1 MAKRSLTETA
11 KAILMKES
19 NDPTPDREAKKVVPN
34 SATLRPGSKTKE
46 EPFATPGSTPPNP
59 GEKQDLGAATVSP
72 TDPATGPAVASKT
85 TGKDKSGSSQ
95 SRVGTVAGDVRKAL
109 SEEGKALHGV
119 NLSEEDLAILDE
131 FITEQLKA
139 DKTDEQIAEEITN
152 TFEIIKE
159 EPEDDDQEVIVAED
173 VEVIDEEQI
182 EGNVEG
188 RKDVTSDVTDKIMK
202 VKDKILGK
210 APETRNANMQEH
222 VDALLEGEDLSDEF
236 KAKAKTIFEAAI
248 NAKLAPEIARIEK
261 LAEDRLVEEVQAI
274 EAKLEEDVTDF
285 VNHVVESWVSE
296 NEVAIESGLRNELTE
311 GFITQLRNVFVENYI
326 DIPEEKVNVV
336 EEMAA
341 RVQELEGKLNEQI
354 EAGIEQ
360 TKKFNELKKDSIIAE
375 ASDGLADTQV
385 AKLKE
390 LAEGITFTTPAEFS
404 EKLNTLKES
413 YFPTDSVKND
423 KVLDEVDQTL
433 NGKKIVSESNDRIA
447 GYARALGKKLPR

>member
-119 NLSEEDLAILDE
+119 NLSEEDLAVLDE
-131 FITEQLKA
+131 FIAEQLKA

-159 EPEDDDQEVIVAED
+159 APEADADKEVIVAEGTD
-173 VEVIDEEQI
+173 ADADADKVDADAKLDEET
-182 EGNVEG
+182 EVE
-188 RKDVTSDVTDKIMK
+188 
-202 VKDKILGK
+202 
-210 APETRNANMQEH
+210 APVEINMQEH

-336 EEMAA
+336 EEMSA

-360 TKKFNELKKDSIIAE
+360 TKKFNELKKDTIIAE
-375 ASDGLADTQV
+375 AADGLADTQV

-390 LAEGITFTTPAEFS
+390 LAEGITFTTPTEFS

-413 YFPTDSVKND
+413 YFPTDTVKND

>member
-119 NLSEEDLAILDE
+119 NLSEEDLAVLDE
-131 FITEQLKA
+131 FIAEQLKA

-159 EPEDDDQEVIVAED
+159 APEADADKEVIVAEGTD
-173 VEVIDEEQI
+173 ADADADKVDADAKLDEET
-182 EGNVEG
+182 EVE
-188 RKDVTSDVTDKIMK
+188 
-202 VKDKILGK
+202 
-210 APETRNANMQEH
+210 APVEINMQEH

-326 DIPEEKVNVV
+326 DIPEEKVSVV

-360 TKKFNELKKDSIIAE
+360 TKKFNELKKDTIIAE
-375 ASDGLADTQV
+375 AADGLADTQV

-390 LAEGITFTTPAEFS
+390 LAEGITFTTPTEFS

-413 YFPTDSVKND
+413 YFPTDTVKND